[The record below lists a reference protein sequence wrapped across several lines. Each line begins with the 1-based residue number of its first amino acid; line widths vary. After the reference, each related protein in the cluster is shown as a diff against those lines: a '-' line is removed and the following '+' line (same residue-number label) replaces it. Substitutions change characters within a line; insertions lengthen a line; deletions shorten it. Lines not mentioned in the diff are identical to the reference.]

1 MNVTGIRI
9 RTISCTIALCFALYS
24 LSEAQWIGDSLNES
38 HIQNGIH
45 AIYNLSFDSAQTEFQ
60 IVAKAHPDHPA
71 GYFFLAMVEWWKIV
85 ADFDNTSRDAH
96 FISMLDKVIDLCDER
111 LEKNEDDITG
121 LFFKGG
127 ALGFQGRLY
136 GNREEW
142 LKAANCGRAALPII
156 QKAYELEPNNY
167 DVLLGIGIYNY
178 YAAVIPDMY
187 PWVKPLMFFLPKGE
201 KTLGIKQLR
210 DAADKSRYANV
221 EARYFLLQV
230 LLNFEHQ
237 YSEGLQ
243 IAQQLH
249 TRFPNNI
256 MFHRYIGRC
265 YATNGKW
272 DNVRTTYNEIIGRV
286 RIKQIGYDT
295 FAAREAQFYL
305 GLAEMELGS
314 LDVALQFFYYADELS
329 RALDRR
335 GPSYFMAITNLR
347 IGMVN
352 DLQGKRELAIVQYNK
367 VLDMKNFGDTHKLA
381 EQYLKTPYTR

>member
-1 MNVTGIRI
+1 MNRPWGCT
-9 RTISCTIALCFALYS
+9 RTIFYSVVLLFIGNIHCT
-24 LSEAQWIGDSLNES
+24 AQWIGDSLNES
-38 HIQNGIH
+38 HIQHGIH

-60 IVAKAHPDHPA
+60 IVTKAHPDHPA

-85 ADFDNTSRDAH
+85 ADYDNTSRDAR
-96 FISMLDKVIDLCDER
+96 FISMLDKVIDLCDQR

-178 YAAVIPDMY
+178 YAAVIPDLY
-187 PWVKPLMFFLPKGE
+187 PWVKPLMFFLPKGD

-210 DAADKSRYANV
+210 DAANKSRYANV
-221 EARYFLLQV
+221 EAKYFLLQV

-237 YSEGLQ
+237 FPEGLQ

-249 TRFPNNI
+249 TTFPNNT
-256 MFHRYIGRC
+256 MFHRYTGRC
-265 YATNGKW
+265 YASNGKW
-272 DNVRTTYNEIIGRV
+272 EKVIETYNEIITRV
-286 RIKQIGYDT
+286 RSKQIGYDT
-295 FAAREAQFYL
+295 IAERESQFYL
-305 GLAEMELGS
+305 GLAEMETGS
-314 LDVALQFFYYADELS
+314 YENALPLFYKADELS
-329 RALDRR
+329 RTLDHR
-335 GPSYFMAITNLR
+335 GPSYFMALTNLR

-367 VLDMKNFGDTHKLA
+367 VLDMKNFGDSHKLA